1 MKIGFVGLGHMG
13 LPMARRLL
21 DEGLE
26 LHVYNRTESKSRP
39 LESEGAY
46 KARSAAEL
54 TARVDGVLACLADV
68 EASREVFLGENGIV
82 AAAGAGQIL
91 VDHSTVDPTTAR
103 RIHDAA
109 RRKSAEFL
117 DAPVS
122 GGPVGAGTGSL
133 TIMVGGDAAA
143 VDKMRPVFRV
153 MGNNIVHMGGPGSGV
168 SAKLVNQALTG
179 AHSLAC
185 CEALLLGA
193 RSGLSLEKLIP
204 LIANSWG
211 ASKMF
216 ARNAP
221 IIVRDELGPSSV
233 PIRNLVKDLEI
244 VIEQARHAGIELA
257 AIGEAH
263 KVYRDAADRGMTSD
277 DIAAIY
283 RLVEARHGENRARSR
298 PEGDPSSSK

>member
-26 LHVYNRTESKSRP
+26 LHVYNRTESKCRS
-39 LESEGAY
+39 LESDGAY

-82 AAAGAGQIL
+82 AGASAGQIL
-91 VDHSTVDPTTAR
+91 VDHSTVDPATTR

-109 RRKSAEFL
+109 QRKSAEFL

-122 GGPVGAGTGSL
+122 GGPVGAAAGSL
-133 TIMVGGDAAA
+133 AIMVGGDAAA
-143 VDKMRPVFRV
+143 FDEMLPVFQV
-153 MGNNIVHMGGPGSGV
+153 MGNNIVHMGASGSGV

-179 AHSLAC
+179 VHSLAC

-204 LIANSWG
+204 LIASSWG

-216 ARNAP
+216 ERNAP
-221 IIVRDELGPSSV
+221 IIARDELGPSSV
-233 PIRNLVKDLEI
+233 PIRNLAKDLGI
-244 VIEQARHAGIELA
+244 AIEQARQAGLELT

-263 KVYRDAADRGMTSD
+263 RIYQDAADRGMPAD

-283 RLVEARHGENRARSR
+283 RLVETKR
-298 PEGDPSSSK
+298 